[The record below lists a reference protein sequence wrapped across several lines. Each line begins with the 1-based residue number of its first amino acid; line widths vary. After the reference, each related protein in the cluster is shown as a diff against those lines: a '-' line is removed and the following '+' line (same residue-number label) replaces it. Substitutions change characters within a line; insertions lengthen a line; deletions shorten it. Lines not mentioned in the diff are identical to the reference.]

1 MNPNL
6 KCSRWNKLSPMER
19 LGLVKQNI
27 ISFLKVKQK
36 KFMSKH
42 LRLKNDI
49 NYQIYPKN
57 NDAKMSSVSTKK
69 IR

>member
-1 MNPNL
+1 
-6 KCSRWNKLSPMER
+6 MEG
-19 LGLVKQNI
+19 LGLVKQNVT
-27 ISFLKVKQK
+27 SFLKVKQK
-36 KFMSKH
+36 SFMSKH